1 MQFESDSVVEERQFM
16 DTIWAAIYRLY
27 GEYGA
32 SLTNLAPISFDGANK
47 QAVLRANL
55 AVVNDVRTAIASIT
69 SISGKA
75 SAVHV
80 VAVSG
85 TIKGLREKTSTWFYK
100 PKRPY
105 S

>member
-1 MQFESDSVVEERQFM
+1 MQFESESVVEERQFM

-32 SLTNLAPISFDGANK
+32 SLTNLAPISFDGVSK
-47 QAVLRANL
+47 RAVLRANL
-55 AVVNDVRTAIASIT
+55 TVVDNVRTAIVSIT
-69 SISGKA
+69 SISGKP

-85 TIKGLREKTSTWFYK
+85 TIKGLREKAST
-100 PKRPY
+100 
-105 S
+105 